1 MNRLRRIASAFL
13 KISLF
18 VFLLLFLITNGSFVD
33 LNLLFLHVSISVQ
46 LLFVLILVLGI
57 IIGYLLGKK
66 DRITK
71 KI

>member
-1 MNRLRRIASAFL
+1 MNRLRRIAYTLL
-13 KISLF
+13 KIALF
-18 VFLLLFLITNGSFVD
+18 IFLLLFLITNGSFVD

-71 KI
+71 KL